1 MNVIKSIYMVFTIL
15 VCAVLL
21 ALFYGND
28 TTQAQPLPQET
39 STVSDMVESHTSV
52 MNSSTVAEKQD
63 SFKNGTLYSAFNKR
77 KK

>member
-21 ALFYGND
+21 ALLYGND

-39 STVSDMVESHTSV
+39 ATVFDTVKPQTSV
-52 MNSSTVAEKQD
+52 VDSSTVADKQGSHKD
-63 SFKNGTLYSAFNKR
+63 GVLYSAFDK
-77 KK
+77 